1 MSSSPSFFSAARS
14 VLAGLLLATM
24 FPFAASA
31 GIEGVPQDGALNFTV
46 LRDGSEIG
54 EHKIAFSRSGDD
66 LKVDINTDIKV
77 TLPLIG
83 IAVYRFEHE
92 GHEVWRN
99 GHLAALNSK
108 TYDDGTD
115 HKVDAAATGD
125 ALAVKSD
132 IVDQTS
138 AATIIPA
145 SLWNP
150 ALMRQSVLLN
160 TLDGHEMAVQIENVG
175 LESVE
180 VKGAE
185 KQANHI
191 RVSGGLERDLWYT
204 PEGSL
209 VRVRFAAKDGS
220 QIEYVLR

>member
-1 MSSSPSFFSAARS
+1 MSCSNTLFRAARATYLGLI
-14 VLAGLLLATM
+14 LA
-24 FPFAASA
+24 AALPIGAFA
-31 GIEGVPQDGALNFTV
+31 GIEGVPQDGALTFTV
-46 LRDGSEIG
+46 LRDGSAIG

-92 GHEVWRN
+92 GHEIWRN

-115 HKVDAAATGD
+115 HVVDAAATGD

-150 ALMRQSVLLN
+150 ALMQQTVLLN

-175 LESVE
+175 LESVA

>member
-1 MSSSPSFFSAARS
+1 MSNAPNFFSAARAAMATIVFAS
-14 VLAGLLLATM
+14 LLPLAAY
-24 FPFAASA
+24 A
-31 GIEGVPQDGALNFTV
+31 GIEGVPQEGALNFTV

-54 EHKIAFSRSGDD
+54 EHKITFDQSGDD

-115 HKVDAAATGD
+115 HKVDAAATED

-150 ALMRQSVLLN
+150 ALMQQSVLLN
-160 TLDGHEMAVQIENVG
+160 TLDGHEMAVQVETVG
-175 LESVE
+175 MESVN

-185 KQANHI
+185 TKANHI

-209 VRVRFAAKDGS
+209 VMVRFAAKDGS
-220 QIEYVLR
+220 EIKYVLR

>member
-1 MSSSPSFFSAARS
+1 MSCTRSIFRAARPI
-14 VLAGLLLATM
+14 LAGLALA
-24 FPFAASA
+24 AALPIAAFA
-31 GIEGVPQDGALNFTV
+31 GIEGVPQDGALTFTV

-54 EHKIAFSRSGDD
+54 EHKITFNQTGGD
-66 LKVDINTDIKV
+66 LQVDINTDIKV

-83 IAVYRFEHE
+83 IAVYRFEHQ

-99 GHLAALNSK
+99 GQLAALTSK

-115 HKVDAAATGD
+115 HKVDAAADGA

-150 ALMRQSVLLN
+150 ALMQQSVLLN
-160 TLDGHEMAVQIENVG
+160 TLDGHEMPVQIETVG
-175 LESVE
+175 MEPVD
-180 VKGAE
+180 VKGA
-185 KQANHI
+185 KRDAKHI
-191 RVSGGLERDLWYT
+191 RVTGGLERDLWYT

-209 VRVRFAAKDGS
+209 VRVSFAAKDGS
-220 QIEYVLR
+220 KIEYVLR

>member
-1 MSSSPSFFSAARS
+1 MSCTRPLLSAARL
-14 VLAGLLLATM
+14 VLAGLVLA
-24 FPFAASA
+24 AALPIAAFA
-31 GIEGVPQDGALNFTV
+31 GIEGVPQDGALTFTV

-54 EHKIAFSRSGDD
+54 EHKITFNQTGND
-66 LKVDINTDIKV
+66 LQVDINTDIKV

-92 GHEVWRN
+92 GHEIWRN
-99 GHLAALNSK
+99 GQLAALSSK

-115 HKVDAAATGD
+115 HVVDAAANGA

-150 ALMRQSVLLN
+150 ALMRQNVLLN
-160 TLDGHEMAVQIENVG
+160 TLDGHEMRVRIETVG
-175 LESVE
+175 MEPIA
-180 VKGAE
+180 VKGGTLEA
-185 KQANHI
+185 KHI
-191 RVSGGLERDLWYT
+191 RVTGGLERDLWYT

-209 VRVRFAAKDGS
+209 VMVRFAAKDGS
-220 QIEYVLR
+220 KIEYVLR